1 MRTLCLVVAFCLAY
15 PYYILSRDLPFSAI
29 RPTLYKA
36 IDLSY
41 NNIDSALYLANSALS
56 AVQKGDSVQLIFSAY
71 RTIGYI
77 YETNNNLP
85 KAQNAYLSALNIAQ
99 LRLKTTDH
107 LTIYNDLAIIYKK
120 LGQYSVAQDYYKKAI
135 EQAEKIKDWE
145 IVEYGYHG
153 LGMLYDIINDYEQA
167 TQYYLHSIEIAEK
180 RGNAAGIVT
189 SHKKISE
196 LQLKAQDY
204 NKALQSIEKT
214 YQMALALGDSLQIAA
229 VLYTY
234 GTIETAAKNYQAALE
249 KLNQAKTVFERLNEK
264 QCLAESF
271 LAIGQVYYQSKNYVE
286 ADQYFRDCSHLS
298 SFLPNEAHTRFYL
311 QYGELYIAQNKI
323 IKALSCL
330 EKSLILADKYSFK
343 DISKRCHEYLKDI
356 YLLNKNYPKALY
368 HVDAIVQ
375 YDELLYK
382 DSQSKNQYIAQFK
395 FDIQQKNKEIET
407 QKQTLKLSKRAYTIF
422 ALLSFA
428 LLMLLLYTW
437 RQVKSKQA
445 AIKNTQILLKE
456 LHHRVKNNMQTIASM
471 MRIQAHQ
478 SQDPTFA
485 AMLLENKNRFDTFA
499 MLHQQLYKSENA
511 VDRVDLQPFI
521 QNIVEKLRF
530 SYGLNEQQF
539 KANIELCHQD
549 LDVDS
554 ALSIGHILNEL
565 LTNSFKYAYPT
576 LQNKSPLKITIQLS
590 HNNFTYTDNGKV
602 LHPDFDFT
610 AKAGFG
616 LFFIAST
623 AQLMKAKYRF
633 EVKQGLC
640 FHLSFPE
647 NKNN

>member
-1 MRTLCLVVAFCLAY
+1 MTY
-15 PYYILSRDLPFSAI
+15 Q
-29 RPTLYKA
+29 
-36 IDLSY
+36 
-41 NNIDSALYLANSALS
+41 NIDSSLYFANSAIS
-56 AVQKGDSVQLIFSAY
+56 AAQKADSVQLIFSAY

-77 YETNNNLP
+77 YETNNDLP
-85 KAQNAYLSALNIAQ
+85 KAQNAYLSALNLAQ
-99 LRLKTTDH
+99 LRLKTTDR
-107 LTIYNDLAIIYKK
+107 LTIYIDLAIIHKK
-120 LGQYSVAQDYYKKAI
+120 LGQYSVAQDYYKKTI
-135 EQAEKIKDWE
+135 EQADKIQD
-145 IVEYGYHG
+145 VEMIEDAYHG
-153 LGMLYDIINDYEQA
+153 LGTLYDIINDYEQA
-167 TQYYLHSIEIAEK
+167 SQHYLHSIEIAEK
-180 RGNAAGIVT
+180 RGNAAGVII
-189 SHKKISE
+189 SYKKISE
-196 LQLKAQDY
+196 LQLKAQEYD
-204 NKALQSIEKT
+204 KALQTIEKT

-234 GTIETAAKNYQAALE
+234 STIEIAAKNYQAALE
-249 KLNQAKTVFERLNEK
+249 KLNQAKTVFKRLNEK

-271 LAIGQVYYQSKNYVE
+271 LAIGQVYHQVKNYE
-286 ADQYFRDCSHLS
+286 ESERYFIACSQLS
-298 SFLPNEAHTRFYL
+298 TFLPNEAHTRFYL
-311 QYGELYIAQNKI
+311 QYGKLYYTQNKI
-323 IKALSCL
+323 SEALTTF
-330 EKSLILADKYSFK
+330 EKGLVLANKYRFQNIAK
-343 DISKRCHEYLKDI
+343 QYHQHLKDI
-356 YLLNKNYPKALY
+356 YLQKKNYSKALS
-368 HVDAIVQ
+368 HAEAIIQ
-375 YDELLYK
+375 YDEYLCQEYQTQNK
-382 DSQSKNQYIAQFK
+382 YIAQFK
-395 FDIQQKNKEIET
+395 FDIQQKDNEIT
-407 QKQTLKLSKRAYTIF
+407 SQKHILRQSKHAYTTF
-422 ALLSFA
+422 GLLSVALLI
-428 LLMLLLYTW
+428 LLFYTW
-437 RQVKSKQA
+437 QQVKAKQA
-445 AIKNTQILLKE
+445 ATKNAQILLKE

-478 SQDPTFA
+478 CQDPVFA

-499 MLHQQLYKSENA
+499 MLHQQLYKSDNA

-521 QNIVEKLRF
+521 QNIVDKLRF

>member
-1 MRTLCLVVAFCLAY
+1 MKTLCLVVAFCLAC
-15 PYYILSRDLPFSAI
+15 PYYILSRNLPSSSI
-29 RPTLYKA
+29 RATLYKA

-56 AVQKGDSVQLIFSAY
+56 AAQKADSVQLIFSAY

-77 YETNNNLP
+77 YETNNDLQ
-85 KAQNAYLSALNIAQ
+85 KAQNAYLSALNLAQ

-107 LTIYNDLAIIYKK
+107 LTIYIDLAIVYKK
-120 LGQYSVAQDYYKKAI
+120 LGQYSTAQDYYKKTI
-135 EQAEKIKDWE
+135 EQAEKIQD
-145 IVEYGYHG
+145 VEMIEDAYHG

-167 TQYYLHSIEIAEK
+167 SQHYLHSIEIAEK
-180 RGNAAGIVT
+180 RGNAAGVVI
-189 SHKKISE
+189 SYKKISE
-196 LQLKAQDY
+196 LQLKAQEYD
-204 NKALQSIEKT
+204 KALQTIEKT

-234 GTIETAAKNYQAALE
+234 GSIETAAKNYKAALE

-264 QCLAESF
+264 QCLTESF
-271 LAIGQVYYQSKNYVE
+271 LAIGQVYYQIKNYGE
-286 ADQYFRDCSHLS
+286 AEQYFRGCSQLS

-323 IKALSCL
+323 IKALSCF

-343 DISKRCHEYLKDI
+343 DISKRCHQYLKDI
-356 YLLNKNYPKALY
+356 YLLTKNYPKALY
-368 HVDAIVQ
+368 HVDAIIQ

-382 DSQSKNQYIAQFK
+382 ESQSKNQHISQFK

-407 QKQTLKLSKRAYTIF
+407 QKQALKLSKRAYTIF

-437 RQVKSKQA
+437 QQVKAKQA
-445 AIKNTQILLKE
+445 ATKNAQILLKE

-478 SQDPTFA
+478 CQDPVFT

-499 MLHQQLYKSENA
+499 MLHQQLYKSDNA
-511 VDRVDLQPFI
+511 VDKVELQPFI
-521 QNIVEKLRF
+521 HNIVERLRF

-539 KANIELCHQD
+539 KANIELYNQD

-554 ALSIGHILNEL
+554 ALSIGLILNEL

-576 LQNKSPLKITIQLS
+576 LHNKNLLEVTIQLS
-590 HNNFTYTDNGKV
+590 HNNFIYTDNGKV
-602 LHPDFDFT
+602 LHPDFDFK

-616 LFFIAST
+616 LFFIASS
-623 AQLMKAKYRF
+623 AQLMKSKYRF

-647 NKNN
+647 NKDN